1 MTRKFKAFT
10 LIELIVAIAIFGII
24 MVGIMN
30 LAQPITTS
38 SATAKVANN
47 QKNVEEATVS
57 YIGENVRYATN
68 LVVIEDGAKVGG
80 TAVSSVKGAVDAFYK
95 FSPVDV
101 YGRLIDDN
109 ADNRKNISVIVWDGR
124 NGKYSYVNHNYT
136 GRLLAKTAGEN
147 PDSASLDSVD
157 NYSATSNMYEV
168 FGNDY
173 YGPSNVYMNVSMST
187 GGLLKLECYSQ
198 YFKSNAAKA
207 GADLWTGYDNGSG
220 SVSGNATVGTFE
232 LRNMGK
238 GDFRFYI
245 CGNDA
250 NTTNKIA
257 ASPTATGQVIYF
269 VFTEELDALSIAST
283 APAAAPTYK
292 DLAYDFGAGAS
303 NYVESKANSGSG
315 GTNSGSGS
323 SETGSGSGGTPSGGT
338 PSGGTPSGGG
348 SGQQS
353 EETKTSESQTEAPE
367 SQTEPTEPQTQPT
380 QPQTQAATA
389 GPASATNGYVNTGSG
404 QNGVNSMT
412 YADNGTLN
420 LTLVGNN
427 GNNLGSVKLYKLP
440 NGSYMFG
447 GYTNGDQSWMLSEV
461 MGNVGSE
468 LSTAQINLLNSKYG
482 LKLDTSAD
490 SSLPGV
496 TASTASGTGV
506 SAVDKDNHAW
516 QVTPASNGDVTMQIY
531 WRDNIGDGS
540 NPGATAGASMTKYPD
555 GYYYVNLTGAT
566 YLFGNTGS
574 NITNSGV
581 YSEADV
587 KKFAET
593 YGLTIS

>member
-68 LVVIEDGAKVGG
+68 LVVIEGGAKVGG
-80 TAVSSVKGAVDAFYK
+80 TAVSSVKDAVDAFYK

-303 NYVESKANSGSG
+303 NYVESKANSGTG

-323 SETGSGSGGTPSGGT
+323 SETGSGSGGTS
-338 PSGGTPSGGG
+338 SGGG
-348 SGQQS
+348 QQS
-353 EETKTSESQTEAPE
+353 GETQA
-367 SQTEPTEPQTQPT
+367 TEPQTQAT
-380 QPQTQAATA
+380 EPQTQATEPQTQAT
-389 GPASATNGYVNTGSG
+389 
-404 QNGVNSMT
+404 QN
-412 YADNGTLN
+412 D
-420 LTLVGNN
+420 
-427 GNNLGSVKLYKLP
+427 
-440 NGSYMFG
+440 
-447 GYTNGDQSWMLSEV
+447 
-461 MGNVGSE
+461 
-468 LSTAQINLLNSKYG
+468 
-482 LKLDTSAD
+482 
-490 SSLPGV
+490 
-496 TASTASGTGV
+496 
-506 SAVDKDNHAW
+506 
-516 QVTPASNGDVTMQIY
+516 
-531 WRDNIGDGS
+531 
-540 NPGATAGASMTKYPD
+540 
-555 GYYYVNLTGAT
+555 
-566 YLFGNTGS
+566 
-574 NITNSGV
+574 SGV
-581 YSEADV
+581 YDKNYGQHQASQKPGFTYDEIVTGDHDKGLADYAYKGGGKRLEV
-587 KKFAET
+587 IIQNDKWNQTKFDIYKDDEGNVYLCPDEGNGYNRYACLPQDLFPELYKPPT
-593 YGLTIS
+593 YLLNADQEKYLLDNYGVSFK

>member
-68 LVVIEDGAKVGG
+68 LVVIEGGAKVGG
-80 TAVSSVKGAVDAFYK
+80 TAVSSVKDAVDAFYK

-124 NGKYSYVNHNYT
+124 NGKYSYVNHSYT

-245 CGNDA
+245 CGNDS

-269 VFTEELDALSIAST
+269 VFTEELDELAIAST

-292 DLAYDFGAGAS
+292 DLAYDFGSGAS

-315 GTNSGSGS
+315 SSSSGSSS
-323 SETGSGSGGTPSGGT
+323 SETGSGSGS
-338 PSGGTPSGGG
+338 G
-348 SGQQS
+348 SGQQGS
-353 EETKTSESQTEAPE
+353 ETQATESQTQATE
-367 SQTEPTEPQTQPT
+367 SQTQATQSQTQPT
-380 QPQTQAATA
+380 ESQTQATQAAATGA
-389 GPASATNGYVNTGSG
+389 TVGDSNSTLIVTVPADTSKIGSG
-404 QNGVNSMT
+404 QSGIKSATVNSDGSVTVSLSGSSNPNGVVTVTVIKNSDGT
-412 YADNGTLN
+412 YTGKTSNDCWWTVQSETGTWHGAN
-420 LTLVGNN
+420 ETFTFND
-427 GNNLGSVKLYKLP
+427 KEK
-440 NGSYMFG
+440 
-447 GYTNGDQSWMLSEV
+447 EV
-461 MGNVGSE
+461 FE
-468 LSTAQINLLNSKYG
+468 KYG
-482 LKLDTSAD
+482 
-490 SSLPGV
+490 
-496 TASTASGTGV
+496 
-506 SAVDKDNHAW
+506 
-516 QVTPASNGDVTMQIY
+516 
-531 WRDNIGDGS
+531 
-540 NPGATAGASMTKYPD
+540 
-555 GYYYVNLTGAT
+555 
-566 YLFGNTGS
+566 
-574 NITNSGV
+574 ITFN
-581 YSEADV
+581 
-587 KKFAET
+587 
-593 YGLTIS
+593 

>member
-1 MTRKFKAFT
+1 MTRKFKGFT

-68 LVVIEDGAKVGG
+68 LVVIEGGAKVGG
-80 TAVSSVKGAVDAFYK
+80 TAVSSVKDAVDAFYK

-187 GGLLKLECYSQ
+187 GGLLKLECDSQ

-303 NYVESKANSGSG
+303 NYVESKANSGTG

-323 SETGSGSGGTPSGGT
+323 SETGSGSGGTPSGGIPSGGT

-348 SGQQS
+348 SG
-353 EETKTSESQTEAPE
+353 ETKTEAPATEAPATE
-367 SQTEPTEPQTQPT
+367 SSSEASATEPT
-380 QPQTQAATA
+380 QAAATGYTPSADFTNNYASKKTA
-389 GPASATNGYVNTGSG
+389 NQDVVNNAYTITNTKTTVY
-404 QNGVNSMT
+404 T
-412 YADNGTLN
+412 YHVEWNGTLVKSGSYTETKEEKVIDLSAITALYPSKTYTENDVKNMTVEEVEN
-420 LTLVGNN
+420 LALQVAGLPNSKTTNAVYDY
-427 GNNLGSVKLYKLP
+427 VQYKLP
-440 NGSYMFG
+440 HDNNMSADVKEALQTYF
-447 GYTNGDQSWMLSEV
+447 SERPSG
-461 MGNVGSE
+461 GNVEDSVNG
-468 LSTAQINLLNSKYG
+468 TWIN
-482 LKLDTSAD
+482 D
-490 SSLPGV
+490 
-496 TASTASGTGV
+496 
-506 SAVDKDNHAW
+506 
-516 QVTPASNGDVTMQIY
+516 QVYNDYDPTTT
-531 WRDNIGDGS
+531 NIEKVVYK
-540 NPGATAGASMTKYPD
+540 NEW
-555 GYYYVNLTGAT
+555 TGAT
-566 YLFGNTGS
+566 
-574 NITNSGV
+574 
-581 YSEADV
+581 SETPPAG
-587 KKFAET
+587 
-593 YGLTIS
+593 Y

>member
-68 LVVIEDGAKVGG
+68 LVVIEGGAKVNG
-80 TAVSSVKGAVDAFYK
+80 TAVSSVKDAVDAFYK

-124 NGKYSYVNHNYT
+124 NGKYNYVNHNYT

-315 GTNSGSGS
+315 SSSSGSGS
-323 SETGSGSGGTPSGGT
+323 S
-338 PSGGTPSGGG
+338 
-348 SGQQS
+348 
-353 EETKTSESQTEAPE
+353 
-367 SQTEPTEPQTQPT
+367 
-380 QPQTQAATA
+380 
-389 GPASATNGYVNTGSG
+389 
-404 QNGVNSMT
+404 
-412 YADNGTLN
+412 
-420 LTLVGNN
+420 
-427 GNNLGSVKLYKLP
+427 
-440 NGSYMFG
+440 
-447 GYTNGDQSWMLSEV
+447 
-461 MGNVGSE
+461 
-468 LSTAQINLLNSKYG
+468 
-482 LKLDTSAD
+482 
-490 SSLPGV
+490 
-496 TASTASGTGV
+496 
-506 SAVDKDNHAW
+506 
-516 QVTPASNGDVTMQIY
+516 
-531 WRDNIGDGS
+531 
-540 NPGATAGASMTKYPD
+540 
-555 GYYYVNLTGAT
+555 
-566 YLFGNTGS
+566 
-574 NITNSGV
+574 
-581 YSEADV
+581 
-587 KKFAET
+587 
-593 YGLTIS
+593 

>member
-68 LVVIEDGAKVGG
+68 LVVIEGGAKVGG
-80 TAVSSVKGAVDAFYK
+80 TAVSSVKDAVDAFYK

-157 NYSATSNMYEV
+157 NYSATSKMYEV

-269 VFTEELDALSIAST
+269 VFTEELDELAIAST

-303 NYVESKANSGSG
+303 NYVESKANSG
-315 GTNSGSGS
+315 
-323 SETGSGSGGTPSGGT
+323 TGSG
-338 PSGGTPSGGG
+338 G
-348 SGQQS
+348 S
-353 EETKTSESQTEAPE
+353 ETKATDTTAKNPEPQSQA
-367 SQTEPTEPQTQPT
+367 TEPQTQAT
-380 QPQTQAATA
+380 EPQTQAT
-389 GPASATNGYVNTGSG
+389 
-404 QNGVNSMT
+404 QN
-412 YADNGTLN
+412 D
-420 LTLVGNN
+420 
-427 GNNLGSVKLYKLP
+427 
-440 NGSYMFG
+440 
-447 GYTNGDQSWMLSEV
+447 
-461 MGNVGSE
+461 
-468 LSTAQINLLNSKYG
+468 
-482 LKLDTSAD
+482 
-490 SSLPGV
+490 
-496 TASTASGTGV
+496 
-506 SAVDKDNHAW
+506 
-516 QVTPASNGDVTMQIY
+516 
-531 WRDNIGDGS
+531 
-540 NPGATAGASMTKYPD
+540 
-555 GYYYVNLTGAT
+555 
-566 YLFGNTGS
+566 
-574 NITNSGV
+574 SGV
-581 YSEADV
+581 YDKNYGQHHASQKPGFTYDEIVTGDHDKGLADYAYKGGGKRLEV
-587 KKFAET
+587 IIQNDKWNQTKFDIFKDDEGNVYLCPDEGNGYNRYACLPKELFPELHKPPT
-593 YGLTIS
+593 YLLNADQEKYLLDNYGVSFK